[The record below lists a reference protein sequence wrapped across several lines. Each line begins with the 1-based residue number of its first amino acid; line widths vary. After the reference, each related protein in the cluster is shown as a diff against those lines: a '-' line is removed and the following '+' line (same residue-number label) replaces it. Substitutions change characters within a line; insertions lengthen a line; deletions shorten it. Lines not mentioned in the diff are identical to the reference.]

1 MVNKKQHLIVIGI
14 QIIFLIGIFIFLYLS
29 YPKANVN
36 VNGNV
41 VGFESINAEYIIIS
55 ENSDFSNPGYI
66 NFSEFKTQTF
76 DLKPGK
82 YYWKASNGI
91 IKGFEKEFEVS
102 SEVGLKIDGEGNE
115 TNLVNIGN
123 VKVNVTKE
131 GGVIVGHI
139 ILEPEESEKIEDKGE
154 YAGREENEI

>member
-1 MVNKKQHLIVIGI
+1 MENKKHHLIIIGM
-14 QIIFLIGIFIFLYLS
+14 QIVFLIGIFLVLYLL

-41 VGFESINAEYIIIS
+41 VGFESVNAEYIIIS

-66 NFSEFKTQTF
+66 NFSEFKFQTF

-91 IKGFEKEFEVS
+91 IKGFEKEFEIK
-102 SEVGLKIDGEGNE
+102 SEIGLKIEGEGDNK
-115 TNLVNIGN
+115 TLVNIGN

-131 GGVIVGHI
+131 DGVLVGHI
-139 ILEPEESEKIEDKGE
+139 ILEPDESEKIENKGE
-154 YAGREENEI
+154 YVGREE